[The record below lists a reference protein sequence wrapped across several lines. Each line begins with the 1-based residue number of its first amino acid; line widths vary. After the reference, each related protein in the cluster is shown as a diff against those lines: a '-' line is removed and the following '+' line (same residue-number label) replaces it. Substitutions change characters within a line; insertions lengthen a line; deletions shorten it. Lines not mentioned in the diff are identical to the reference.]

1 MSFLFLILALDDPV
15 QLHNEATTLLNEG
28 RYRESL
34 PLMEQVLAIRESG
47 AGAHPLEIA
56 NTLHDL
62 GRLYTLMVYQEK
74 AESTLKRALEIREMH
89 LGAEH
94 VDTGRTVA
102 LLADFYRKVGRL
114 NEADP
119 LFAKAIRILEQ
130 RLGEDTPDLVEVLRN
145 LAKLYRDTGKY
156 SEARSVID
164 RAVAICE
171 KKLSPDD
178 PRLAIA
184 LHESANLLSYEAK
197 HTEAEALFRR
207 ALQIQEKTIG
217 PEHPDTTE
225 TMNGLALLQYNRGKY
240 EEAETLHKRILL
252 SRESRLGPGHPHVA
266 GTLNNLAI
274 VYFRL
279 GRFREASELVERA
292 VKIEE
297 KVYGPDH
304 YHVNTDL
311 NNLATF
317 YTAMGRYTDAEPL
330 YLRVLQSRQKNPA
343 AMELGHSLNN
353 LGVHYRH
360 TGRYDEAE
368 PLYKQAQKAWEEL
381 GPENPLVGVALSN
394 LGVLYHSSGRYT
406 DAEPLLQKS
415 LAIREKALGSDHFEV
430 AVSLHHLGNLYRV
443 TGRAA
448 EAESLFSR
456 ALQIWEKR
464 LGPGSTS
471 VATVLN
477 SMASLYRSEGRTAE
491 AEPLLQRALQ
501 IREKSLGAD
510 HPDVAR
516 TLLNLAS
523 LQAATRRH
531 KEAQALFLRGIRTTE
546 LIRES
551 IFTLLSERQKLTF
564 VHRQSPS
571 IHTFVQHTSQFL
583 SKDPLSIEGAFSS
596 WLQWK
601 GAVQEAQ
608 GRYLNALILSEDP
621 VIREKWEELQSV
633 RRQIARLWVAGP
645 GRMNLEIYRRI
656 LSEHEKKRELL
667 EAELSALSQPYALE
681 RRVGRADPA
690 RIAELLPENSL
701 YLDYARVEF
710 YDFLNDQP
718 QQSHYVVF
726 ALAKGPSLHLIDLG
740 QSEKIDSL
748 IQDYRK
754 HINEITNKGR
764 LDRQQSRQM
773 KKLAAQLNQ
782 HLIKPIDSLLVNRK
796 HLLVSPDGLLHL
808 IPLEALVQED
818 GQYLLQKF
826 RISYLASGRDIVRWA
841 DPALP
846 RNEAVVMA
854 DPDFELSPKPQ
865 EISAE
870 LRGGISGRFKE
881 MSLARLPDSRKE
893 GAEVAK

>member
-1 MSFLFLILALDDPV
+1 M
-15 QLHNEATTLLNEG
+15 
-28 RYRESL
+28 
-34 PLMEQVLAIRESG
+34 
-47 AGAHPLEIA
+47 
-56 NTLHDL
+56 
-62 GRLYTLMVYQEK
+62 
-74 AESTLKRALEIREMH
+74 
-89 LGAEH
+89 
-94 VDTGRTVA
+94 
-102 LLADFYRKVGRL
+102 
-114 NEADP
+114 
-119 LFAKAIRILEQ
+119 
-130 RLGEDTPDLVEVLRN
+130 
-145 LAKLYRDTGKY
+145 
-156 SEARSVID
+156 
-164 RAVAICE
+164 
-171 KKLSPDD
+171 
-178 PRLAIA
+178 
-184 LHESANLLSYEAK
+184 
-197 HTEAEALFRR
+197 
-207 ALQIQEKTIG
+207 
-217 PEHPDTTE
+217 
-225 TMNGLALLQYNRGKY
+225 
-240 EEAETLHKRILL
+240 
-252 SRESRLGPGHPHVA
+252 
-266 GTLNNLAI
+266 
-274 VYFRL
+274 
-279 GRFREASELVERA
+279 
-292 VKIEE
+292 
-297 KVYGPDH
+297 
-304 YHVNTDL
+304 
-311 NNLATF
+311 
-317 YTAMGRYTDAEPL
+317 
-330 YLRVLQSRQKNPA
+330 
-343 AMELGHSLNN
+343 
-353 LGVHYRH
+353 
-360 TGRYDEAE
+360 
-368 PLYKQAQKAWEEL
+368 
-381 GPENPLVGVALSN
+381 
-394 LGVLYHSSGRYT
+394 
-406 DAEPLLQKS
+406 
-415 LAIREKALGSDHFEV
+415 
-430 AVSLHHLGNLYRV
+430 
-443 TGRAA
+443 
-448 EAESLFSR
+448 
-456 ALQIWEKR
+456 
-464 LGPGSTS
+464 
-471 VATVLN
+471 
-477 SMASLYRSEGRTAE
+477 
-491 AEPLLQRALQ
+491 Q

-583 SKDPLSIEGAFSS
+583 SQDPLSIEGAFSS
-596 WLQWK
+596 WLHWK

-656 LSEHEKKRELL
+656 LSDHEKKRESL

-710 YDFLNDQP
+710 YDFLNDRP

-782 HLIKPIDSLLVNRK
+782 HLIKPIDSLLVNRT

-808 IPLEALVQED
+808 MPLEALVQED

-826 RISYLASGRDIVRWA
+826 RISYLASGRDVVRWA

-893 GAEVAK
+893 GAEVAKFLQAWRKTNVKLYVGREAVEQVLMGVESPRVLHLATHGYFLEDAEQKNATSGDFWEEGIPEASWQDASIRSGIFLAGAARSLQQGHDEGLVSASKIEGMQL